1 MEKQVIPIDM
11 DIDEDNENNDSI
23 LSAET
28 QLNSIQP
35 RNQIHQMYNQQPH
48 TTNTLPQDLSTA
60 LNMIFPCNEVSS
72 VLPINQSLNPQIH
85 NPLVHQHFNMSYDI
99 TTNSSASPERKKKKN
114 APSQRKRR
122 HLKKVMG
129 QEELI
134 KGDDDDNDDDYDD
147 DEDDYNEKTKP
158 SIIQLPKEEEN
169 NRKSNGNES
178 EGDELAMLGID
189 AEDMAAQYY

>member
-1 MEKQVIPIDM
+1 M
-11 DIDEDNENNDSI
+11 DIDEDNENNDSF
-23 LSAET
+23 LSTET

-48 TTNTLPQDLSTA
+48 TTNTLPQDLNTA

-72 VLPINQSLNPQIH
+72 VVPPINQSINPQIH

-99 TTNSSASPERKKKKN
+99 TNNSNVSPERKKKKN

-129 QEELI
+129 QEEPN
-134 KGDDDDNDDDYDD
+134 KDDYDDGDDD
-147 DEDDYNEKTKP
+147 DEDDYNEKTKA
-158 SIIQLPKEEEN
+158 SLIQGPKEEEN
-169 NRKSNGNES
+169 NRESNGNES

>member
-11 DIDEDNENNDSI
+11 DIDDDNENNDFI
-23 LSAET
+23 LNAET
-28 QLNSIQP
+28 DLVETQSNSLQP
-35 RNQIHQMYNQQPH
+35 RNQIHQMYNEELH
-48 TTNTLPQDLSTA
+48 NTNTLPQDLSTA
-60 LNMIFPCNEVSS
+60 LNMIFPCNEASS
-72 VLPINQSLNPQIH
+72 VGPPINPSLNTQIH
-85 NPLVHQHFNMSYDI
+85 NPLMHQHFNMSYDI
-99 TTNSSASPERKKKKN
+99 TNNLNISPERKKKKN

-129 QEELI
+129 QEECI
-134 KGDDDDNDDDYDD
+134 KDGYDDDD
-147 DEDDYNEKTKP
+147 DEDQKIKGM
-158 SIIQLPKEEEN
+158 IIQEPKEN